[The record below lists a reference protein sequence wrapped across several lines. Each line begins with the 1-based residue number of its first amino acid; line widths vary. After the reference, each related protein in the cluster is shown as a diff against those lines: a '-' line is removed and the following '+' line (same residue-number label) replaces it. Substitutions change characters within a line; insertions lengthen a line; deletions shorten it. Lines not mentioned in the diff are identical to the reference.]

1 MFKQIE
7 KYYDELVA
15 LRRHFHM
22 NPELSFQETE
32 TPQFI
37 ADYLTDLGIE
47 VETGVG
53 GRGVVGRLIKNP
65 DLPTLAIRADFDALP
80 IQDEKEVPYKS
91 QVPGIMHACGHD
103 AHTAVL
109 LITAKILSENFDKL
123 NGNLVFIHQHAEEVD
138 PGGAIQMIADNC
150 LSGVDAIIGQHVSSS
165 LDVGKIG
172 YKYGT
177 ATGIP
182 DDFWIT
188 IQGKGGHAAHPDT
201 TIDPVA
207 ATIRLCNDLQ
217 YIVSRKTNPTTP
229 AVLSI
234 TQLEAGDQN
243 NVIPDTAKIAGTI
256 RTFNAE
262 TQSLMYKELKKC
274 LEGLV
279 TTMGI
284 TYELKYLKGYPPVV
298 NTTNETDLVV
308 SAARKI
314 ESVEELVE
322 LEPSLGG
329 EDFSY
334 YLQRVPGSFFYT
346 GTRNEN
352 FKADFPH
359 HHPKFDIDE
368 RGMVNAVKVFLQ
380 ATEDYFE
387 QGGTV
392 DGMV

>member
-1 MFKQIE
+1 MCMITLVN

-15 LRRHFHM
+15 IRRHLHM
-22 NPELSFQETE
+22 HPELSFQEE
-32 TPQFI
+32 KTPEYI
-37 ADYLTDLGIE
+37 AAFLEEQGIT
-47 VETGVG
+47 VERNVG
-53 GRGVVGRLIKNP
+53 GRGVVGRLIK
-65 DLPTLAIRADFDALP
+65 DESLPTLAIRADFDALP
-80 IQDEKEVPYKS
+80 IQDEKDAPYKS
-91 QVPGIMHACGHD
+91 QVPGVMHACGHD

-109 LITAKILSENFDKL
+109 MITAKILAKNFDKI

-150 LSGVDAIIGQHVSSS
+150 LKGVDAIIGQHVSSD
-165 LDVGKIG
+165 LDVGKLG

-188 IQGKGGHAAHPDT
+188 IKGKGGHAAHPDT

-217 YIVSRKTNPTTP
+217 YIVSRKTSATTP
-229 AVLSI
+229 AVISV
-234 TQLEAGDQN
+234 TQLQAGDQN
-243 NVIPDTAKIAGTI
+243 NVIPDSAKIAGTI
-256 RTFNAE
+256 RTFDPI
-262 TQSLMYKELKKC
+262 TQKLMIDELKRC

-284 TYELKYLKGYPPVV
+284 TYDLKYSKGYPPVV
-298 NTTNETDLVV
+298 NTTNETDLIVN
-308 SAARKI
+308 AARKI
-314 ESVEELVE
+314 EDIEELVE
-322 LEPSLGG
+322 LKPSLGG

-368 RGMVNAVKVFLQ
+368 KGMLNAVKVFLQ
-380 ATEDYFE
+380 ATEDFFNKE
-387 QGGTV
+387 
-392 DGMV
+392 DK

>member
-1 MFKQIE
+1 MITLVN

-15 LRRHFHM
+15 IRRHLHM
-22 NPELSFQETE
+22 HPELSFQEE
-32 TPQFI
+32 KTPEYI
-37 ADYLTDLGIE
+37 AAFLEEQGIT
-47 VETGVG
+47 VERNVG
-53 GRGVVGRLIKNP
+53 GRGVVGRLIK
-65 DLPTLAIRADFDALP
+65 DESLPTLAIRADFDALP
-80 IQDEKEVPYKS
+80 IQDEKDAPYKS
-91 QVPGIMHACGHD
+91 QVPGVMHACGHD

-109 LITAKILSENFDKL
+109 MITAKILAKNFDKI

-150 LSGVDAIIGQHVSSS
+150 LKGVDAIIGQHVSSD
-165 LDVGKIG
+165 LDVGKLG

-188 IQGKGGHAAHPDT
+188 IKGKGGHAAHPDT

-207 ATIRLCNDLQ
+207 AAIRLCNDLQ
-217 YIVSRKTNPTTP
+217 YIVSRKTSATTP
-229 AVLSI
+229 TVISV
-234 TQLEAGDQN
+234 TQLQAGDQN
-243 NVIPDTAKIAGTI
+243 NVIPDSAKIAGTI
-256 RTFNAE
+256 RTFDPT
-262 TQSLMYKELKKC
+262 TQKLMIDELKRC

-284 TYELKYLKGYPPVV
+284 TYDLKYSKGYPPVV
-298 NTTNETDLVV
+298 NTTNETDLIVN
-308 SAARKI
+308 AARKI
-314 ESVEELVE
+314 EDIEELVE
-322 LEPSLGG
+322 LKPSLGG

-368 RGMVNAVKVFLQ
+368 KGMLNAVKVFLQ
-380 ATEDYFE
+380 ATEDFFNKE
-387 QGGTV
+387 
-392 DGMV
+392 DK

>member
-1 MFKQIE
+1 MTQIE
-7 KYYDELVA
+7 AIIEESEKYFDELVEI
-15 LRRHFHM
+15 RRHLHM
-22 NPELSFQETE
+22 YPELSFQEE
-32 TPQFI
+32 KTPQFI
-37 ADYLTDLGIE
+37 AHYLEDLGID
-47 VETGVG
+47 VTTGVG
-53 GRGVVGRLIKNP
+53 GRGVVGRMIKDP
-65 DLPTLAIRADFDALP
+65 QLPTIAIRADFDALP

-91 QVPGIMHACGHD
+91 TVDGVMHACGHD

-109 LITAKILSENFDKL
+109 LITARILAEHKDDLK
-123 NGNLVFIHQHAEEVD
+123 GNIVFIHQHAEEVD

-150 LSGVDAIIGQHVSSS
+150 LQGVDIIIGQHVSSS
-165 LDVGKIG
+165 IPVGKVG

-188 IQGKGGHAAHPDT
+188 LQGKGGHAAHPDT

-207 ATIRLCNDLQ
+207 ATIKLCNDLQ
-217 YIVSRKTNPTTP
+217 YIVSRKTKPTSP

-234 TQLEAGDQN
+234 TQLDAGDTT
-243 NVIPDTAKIAGTI
+243 NVIPDTARIAGTI
-256 RTFNAE
+256 RTFDAE
-262 TQSLMYKELKKC
+262 TQNNIYEELKRT

-279 TTMGI
+279 TTTGI

-298 NTTNETDLVV
+298 NTEKETDLIVN
-308 SAARKI
+308 AAKKI
-314 ESVEELVE
+314 ESIDELIE
-322 LEPSLGG
+322 LEASLGG

-346 GTRNEN
+346 GTRNEH

-368 RGMVNAVKVFLQ
+368 KGMMNAVKVFLQ
-380 ATEDYFE
+380 ATFDYLEED
-387 QGGTV
+387 V
-392 DGMV
+392 

>member
-1 MFKQIE
+1 MITLVN

-15 LRRHFHM
+15 IRRHLHM
-22 NPELSFQETE
+22 HPELSFQEE
-32 TPQFI
+32 KTPEYI
-37 ADYLTDLGIE
+37 AAFLEEQGIT
-47 VETGVG
+47 VERNVG
-53 GRGVVGRLIKNP
+53 GRGVVGRLIK
-65 DLPTLAIRADFDALP
+65 DESLPTLAIRADFDALP
-80 IQDEKEVPYKS
+80 IQDEKDAPYKS
-91 QVPGIMHACGHD
+91 QVPGVMHACGHD

-109 LITAKILSENFDKL
+109 MITAKILAKNFDKI

-150 LSGVDAIIGQHVSSS
+150 LKGVDAIIGQHVSSD
-165 LDVGKIG
+165 LDVGKLG

-188 IQGKGGHAAHPDT
+188 IKGKGGHAAHPDT

-217 YIVSRKTNPTTP
+217 YIVSRKTSATTP
-229 AVLSI
+229 AVISV
-234 TQLEAGDQN
+234 TQLQAGDQN
-243 NVIPDTAKIAGTI
+243 NVIPDSAKIAGTI
-256 RTFNAE
+256 RTFDPI
-262 TQSLMYKELKKC
+262 TQKLMIDELKRC

-284 TYELKYLKGYPPVV
+284 TYDLKYSKGYPPVV
-298 NTTNETDLVV
+298 NTTNETDLIVN
-308 SAARKI
+308 AARKI
-314 ESVEELVE
+314 EDIEELVE
-322 LEPSLGG
+322 LKPSLGG

-368 RGMVNAVKVFLQ
+368 KGMLNAVKVFLQ
-380 ATEDYFE
+380 ATEDFFNKE
-387 QGGTV
+387 
-392 DGMV
+392 DK

>member
-1 MFKQIE
+1 MCMITLVN

-15 LRRHFHM
+15 IRRYLHM
-22 NPELSFQETE
+22 HPELSFQEE
-32 TPQFI
+32 KTPEYI
-37 ADYLTDLGIE
+37 AAFLEEQGIT
-47 VETGVG
+47 VERNVG
-53 GRGVVGRLIKNP
+53 GRGVVGRLIK
-65 DLPTLAIRADFDALP
+65 DESLPTLAIRADFDALP
-80 IQDEKEVPYKS
+80 IQDEKDAPYKS
-91 QVPGIMHACGHD
+91 QVPGVMHACGHD

-109 LITAKILSENFDKL
+109 MITAKILAKNFDKI

-150 LSGVDAIIGQHVSSS
+150 LKGVDAIIGQHVSSD
-165 LDVGKIG
+165 LDVGKLG

-188 IQGKGGHAAHPDT
+188 IKGKGGHAAHPDT

-207 ATIRLCNDLQ
+207 AAIRLCNDLQ
-217 YIVSRKTNPTTP
+217 YIVSRKTSATTP
-229 AVLSI
+229 AVISV
-234 TQLEAGDQN
+234 TQLQAGDQN
-243 NVIPDTAKIAGTI
+243 NVIPDSAKIAGTI
-256 RTFNAE
+256 RTFDPI
-262 TQSLMYKELKKC
+262 TQKLMIDELKRC

-279 TTMGI
+279 TTIGI
-284 TYELKYLKGYPPVV
+284 TYDLKYSKGYPPVV
-298 NTTNETDLVV
+298 NTTNETDLIVN
-308 SAARKI
+308 AARKI
-314 ESVEELVE
+314 EDIEELVE
-322 LEPSLGG
+322 LKPSLGG

-368 RGMVNAVKVFLQ
+368 KGMLNAVKVFLQ
-380 ATEDYFE
+380 ATEDFFNKE
-387 QGGTV
+387 
-392 DGMV
+392 DK

>member
-1 MFKQIE
+1 MITLVN

-15 LRRHFHM
+15 IRRHLHM
-22 NPELSFQETE
+22 HPELSFQEE
-32 TPQFI
+32 KTPEYI
-37 ADYLTDLGIE
+37 AVFLEEQGIT
-47 VETGVG
+47 VERNIG
-53 GRGVVGRLIKNP
+53 GRGVVGRLIK
-65 DLPTLAIRADFDALP
+65 DESLPTLAIRADFDALP
-80 IQDEKEVPYKS
+80 IQDEKDAPYKS
-91 QVPGIMHACGHD
+91 QVPGVMHACGHD

-109 LITAKILSENFDKL
+109 MITAKILAKNFDKI

-150 LSGVDAIIGQHVSSS
+150 LKGVDAIIGQHVSSD
-165 LDVGKIG
+165 LDVGKLG

-188 IQGKGGHAAHPDT
+188 IKGKGGHAAHPDT

-207 ATIRLCNDLQ
+207 AAIRLCNDLQ
-217 YIVSRKTNPTTP
+217 YIVSRKTRATTP
-229 AVLSI
+229 AVISV
-234 TQLEAGDQN
+234 TQLQAGDQN
-243 NVIPDTAKIAGTI
+243 NVIPDSAKIAGTI
-256 RTFNAE
+256 RTFDPT
-262 TQSLMYKELKKC
+262 TQKLMIDELKRC

-284 TYELKYLKGYPPVV
+284 TYDLKYSKGYPPVV
-298 NTTNETDLVV
+298 NTTNETDLIVN
-308 SAARKI
+308 AARKI
-314 ESVEELVE
+314 EDIEELVE
-322 LEPSLGG
+322 LKPSLGG

-368 RGMVNAVKVFLQ
+368 TGMLNAVKVFLQ
-380 ATEDYFE
+380 ATEDFFNKE
-387 QGGTV
+387 
-392 DGMV
+392 DK

>member
-1 MFKQIE
+1 MCMITLVN

-15 LRRHFHM
+15 IRRHLHM
-22 NPELSFQETE
+22 HPELSFQEE
-32 TPQFI
+32 KTPEYI
-37 ADYLTDLGIE
+37 AAFLEEQGIT
-47 VETGVG
+47 VERNVG
-53 GRGVVGRLIKNP
+53 GRGVVGRLIK
-65 DLPTLAIRADFDALP
+65 DESLPTLAIRADFDALP
-80 IQDEKEVPYKS
+80 IQDEKDAPYKS
-91 QVPGIMHACGHD
+91 QVPGVMHACGHD

-109 LITAKILSENFDKL
+109 MITAKILAKNFDKI

-150 LSGVDAIIGQHVSSS
+150 LKGVDAIIGQHVSSD
-165 LDVGKIG
+165 LDVGKLG

-188 IQGKGGHAAHPDT
+188 IKGKGGHAAHPDT

-207 ATIRLCNDLQ
+207 AAIRLCNDLQ
-217 YIVSRKTNPTTP
+217 YIVSRKTSATTP
-229 AVLSI
+229 TVISV
-234 TQLEAGDQN
+234 TQLQAGDQN
-243 NVIPDTAKIAGTI
+243 NVIPDSAKIAGTI
-256 RTFNAE
+256 RTFDPT
-262 TQSLMYKELKKC
+262 TQKLMIDELKRC

-284 TYELKYLKGYPPVV
+284 TYDLKYSKGYPPVV
-298 NTTNETDLVV
+298 NTTNETDLIVN
-308 SAARKI
+308 AARKI
-314 ESVEELVE
+314 EDIKELVE
-322 LEPSLGG
+322 LKPSLGG

-368 RGMVNAVKVFLQ
+368 KGMLNAVKVFLQ
-380 ATEDYFE
+380 ATEDFFNKE
-387 QGGTV
+387 
-392 DGMV
+392 DK

>member
-1 MFKQIE
+1 MITLVN

-15 LRRHFHM
+15 IRRHLHM
-22 NPELSFQETE
+22 HPELSFQEE
-32 TPQFI
+32 KTPEYI
-37 ADYLTDLGIE
+37 AAFLEEQGIT
-47 VETGVG
+47 VERNVG
-53 GRGVVGRLIKNP
+53 GRGVVGRLIK
-65 DLPTLAIRADFDALP
+65 DESLPTLAIRADFDALP
-80 IQDEKEVPYKS
+80 IQDEKDAPYKS
-91 QVPGIMHACGHD
+91 QVPGVMHACGHD

-109 LITAKILSENFDKL
+109 MITAKILAKNFDKI

-150 LSGVDAIIGQHVSSS
+150 LKGVDAIIGQHVSSD
-165 LDVGKIG
+165 LDVGKLG

-188 IQGKGGHAAHPDT
+188 IKGKGGHAAHPDT

-207 ATIRLCNDLQ
+207 AAIRLCNDLQ
-217 YIVSRKTNPTTP
+217 YIVSRKTSATTP
-229 AVLSI
+229 TVISV
-234 TQLEAGDQN
+234 TQLQAGDQN
-243 NVIPDTAKIAGTI
+243 NVIPDSAKIAGTI
-256 RTFNAE
+256 RTFDPT
-262 TQSLMYKELKKC
+262 TQKLMIDELKRC

-284 TYELKYLKGYPPVV
+284 TYDLKYSKGYPPVV
-298 NTTNETDLVV
+298 NTTNETDLIVN
-308 SAARKI
+308 AARKI
-314 ESVEELVE
+314 EDIEELVE
-322 LEPSLGG
+322 LKPSLGG

-359 HHPKFDIDE
+359 HHSKFDIDE
-368 RGMVNAVKVFLQ
+368 KGMLNAVKVFLQ
-380 ATEDYFE
+380 ATEDFFNKE
-387 QGGTV
+387 
-392 DGMV
+392 DK